1 MGEVEVQILNKARA
15 FGVRGRPTLSAPA
28 WQQVSVVVTVTVALY
43 LPTRRSELLRALS
56 PVIEDALWTA
66 VGKCRAGLR
75 RISICTD

>member
-1 MGEVEVQILNKARA
+1 MGEVEVQMLDKART
-15 FGVRGRPTLSAPA
+15 FGMRPTLSAPA